1 MDVIYINNNL
11 HIIKT
16 YKWVSK
22 LGMLGYRKKYVW
34 GMWGRE
40 NNFAGL
46 KTREH

>member
-22 LGMLGYRKKYVW
+22 LGMLGYPKNMCEAC
-34 GMWGRE
+34 GDGRTI
-40 NNFAGL
+40 L
-46 KTREH
+46 QD